1 MFLNNMQK
9 KQEQHQNNKIN
20 NTQITLTLT
29 LTTMFFKILEHLM
42 ESWLW
47 HKLLDK

>member
-9 KQEQHQNNKIN
+9 KLEQHQNNKIN

-29 LTTMFFKILEHLM
+29 PNNNIL
-42 ESWLW
+42 
-47 HKLLDK
+47 